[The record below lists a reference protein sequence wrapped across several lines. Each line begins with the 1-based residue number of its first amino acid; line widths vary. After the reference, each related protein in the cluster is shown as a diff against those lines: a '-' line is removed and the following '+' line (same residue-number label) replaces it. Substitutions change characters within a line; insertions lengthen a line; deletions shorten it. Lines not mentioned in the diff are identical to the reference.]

1 MFRRLMSRPIKQRS
15 NLMNRREARKQAFIL
30 LFQLKFQAEDMN
42 ELVSDFFKST
52 KTGVQKEYIESVVTG
67 TIEKLSEIDAVLSE
81 YSKDWDI
88 DRISSVSLAALRLG
102 AYELLYLEDIPSA
115 VSVSEAV
122 SLAKEF
128 EGEEAAPFVNGILG
142 KLKDNLEKK

>member
-1 MFRRLMSRPIKQRS
+1 
-15 NLMNRREARKQAFIL
+15 MNRREARKQAFML
-30 LFQLKFQAEDMN
+30 LFQHKFQAEDMS
-42 ELVSDFFKST
+42 ELVSDFFENT
-52 KTGVQKEYIESVVTG
+52 KTGAQKEYIDSVVNG
-67 TIEKLSEIDAVLSE
+67 TISKLDEIDAVLSE
-81 YSKDWDI
+81 YSKDWSV

-102 AYELLYLEDIPSA
+102 AYELLYCDDIPA
-115 VSVSEAV
+115 PVSVSEAV